1 MCATVYVRVYVVGCS
16 VFIDLLLL
24 SDFVFVQLWNNRNCL
39 CFCVWFQVEKSGSVN
54 LHRTPDPSTFP
65 SVPGTPRVVNVT
77 ENSVTLTWTKT
88 QDRAGASPLI
98 G

>member
-1 MCATVYVRVYVVGCS
+1 MKNFKIIR
-16 VFIDLLLL
+16 F
-24 SDFVFVQLWNNRNCL
+24 F
-39 CFCVWFQVEKSGSVN
+39 FQVEKSGSLN

-77 ENSVTLTWTKT
+77 ENSVTITWSKS
-88 QDRAGASPLI
+88 QDRPGSSSII